1 MIKQQ
6 RFFPKQGQLVELNAW
21 RSGLALMLLALLAVL
36 LLALLAVLLSV
47 VVPRE
52 LIALAQ
58 AEFDAALVR
67 IPEAGIY
74 VRREVNG
81 ELVCQEAT
89 AEEAMMVKYRDPD
102 YAVAPIRPLR
112 LYQQQEGL
120 KILLR
125 GTPQLERFPEARDA
139 FIRAAAAWEE
149 RVQTPITVV
158 IDVDYGPTWFGQTYP
173 SGVLGATDPQMIG
186 RTGNYGEV
194 RSRLIQKTPD
204 AHEALIYGALPSGAV
219 TTDIGSV
226 NSIMAPSPVFRALGL
241 LAPVADPS
249 GEKSQLGDPPAIGF
263 NSNFRFDLD
272 PSNGIE
278 RGRFD
283 FNAIAIHEIGHA
295 LGFSSLTGY
304 RELDR
309 RFPLALT
316 VWDLFRFRPGMTMAS
331 FTGAARILTA
341 GGEHVFFV
349 GGEEIPLST
358 GRPDGSGGDGHQA
371 SHWKDNTLIGRFIG
385 VMDPTIAPGERETL
399 TVNDWSALDFFG
411 YHLRTNISPT
421 EELSTDDGT
430 SEQAVSVNGALIV
443 NRLTPTRYPARL
455 QAVRLYWGAFQ
466 GLPNPSGAQIRLIVF
481 TDPSGSGRPP
491 NNPQR
496 AIDQMVTIP
505 SVTSAG
511 SFVDYQINNGP
522 TLTGGDFY
530 VGFQAPS
537 PAGGVAFAADSNG
550 IQRRRA
556 FFSVNNGASFQGP
569 LVLVDGRGNQTPV
582 NILIRAVVLRE

>member
-6 RFFPKQGQLVELNAW
+6 RPSAKQRQPIPLNLR
-21 RSGLALMLLALLAVL
+21 RSSITLMLITLVLLAVP
-36 LLALLAVLLSV
+36 LSP
-47 VVPRE
+47 VVPKGPVASTEAEYDRA
-52 LIALAQ
+52 LI
-58 AEFDAALVR
+58 R
-67 IPEAGIY
+67 IAEAGLY
-74 VRREVNG
+74 VRRMVDG
-81 ELVCQEAT
+81 ELVCREAT
-89 AEEAMMVKYRDPD
+89 AEEAAMVKSRDPD
-102 YAVAPIRPLR
+102 YPVMPIRPIR
-112 LYQQQEGL
+112 FYHQQDGL
-120 KILLR
+120 KIVLR
-125 GTPQLERFPEARDA
+125 GTPQLDRFPEAREA

-194 RSRLIQKTPD
+194 RSRLIQRTPD
-204 AHEALIYGALPSGAV
+204 THEALIYGALPSGAL
-219 TTDIGSV
+219 TADIGSI
-226 NSIMAPSPVFRALGL
+226 NSVMAPSPVFRALGL
-241 LAPVADPS
+241 LPPVADPA

-272 PSNGIE
+272 PNNGIE

-309 RFPLALT
+309 RFPLALS
-316 VWDLFRFRPGMTMAS
+316 VWDLFRFRPGVTMAS
-331 FTGAARILTA
+331 FTGAARILSA

-358 GRPDGSGGDGHQA
+358 GRPDGSGGDGNQA

-399 TVNDWSALDFFG
+399 TVNDWLALDFFG
-411 YHLRTNISPT
+411 YHLRTTFNPT

-455 QAVRLYWGAFQ
+455 QAVRLYWEAFA
-466 GLPNPSGAQIRLIVF
+466 GLPNPSGSQVRLIVF
-481 TDPSGSGRPP
+481 TDPTGSGRPP

-496 AIDQMVTIP
+496 AVDQMVTIP
-505 SVTSAG
+505 SVTNAG
-511 SFVDYQINNGP
+511 AFVDYQINNGP
-522 TLTGGDFY
+522 TLTSGDFY

-556 FFSVNNGASFQGP
+556 YFSVNNGASFQGP

-582 NILIRAVVLRE
+582 NILIRAVVAR